1 MHRNFDADPFPGRPR
16 ILFVGL
22 AENSHTHSWIDLL
35 ADAPFNVRLFARP
48 TGIPPTDWKVRTYIT
63 QLTSPPLDPATR
75 ACVYPRN
82 RILRTAKIR
91 AARYFAS
98 TVFDDLEGLWLARVI
113 KQWRPHV
120 IHTLGLVQ
128 GGEIY
133 YSARQRYG
141 LEGIGK
147 WVLQTRG
154 GSDLTLPHLDPER
167 KKQLAEM
174 LRSADQIVC
183 DNEVDLRIA
192 RELGARDT
200 QIASIAPVPGTG
212 GLDIDG
218 LRQRWHGPPSER
230 RVIVWPKAYDSAWG
244 KMLGVFEA
252 LKLCWD
258 RIQPCEIHMLSMDA
272 DSRMWFWTL
281 PEAIRQASHTHARV
295 PRAEVLQLMPRA
307 RVMLAPALTDGVPN
321 SLYEAMACGA
331 FPIVSPLE
339 TIFPVVES
347 EQNVLFART
356 LYPHEI
362 AAALTRAMT
371 DDALVDAAASRNLE
385 VVRRV
390 ASRETIRPR
399 IIEYYEKLA
408 TGTAGVPPASG

>member
-1 MHRNFDADPFPGRPR
+1 MHRIFEADEFPGRPR

-35 ADAPFNVRLFARP
+35 TGAPFNVRLFARP
-48 TGIPPTDWKVRTYIT
+48 TGLPPADWKVRTYIT
-63 QLTSPPLDPATR
+63 QLTSPPLDAATR

-82 RILRTAKIR
+82 RILRTGKIR

-98 TVFDDLEGLWLARVI
+98 TAFDDLEGLWLARVI
-113 KQWRPHV
+113 KQWRPHI

-133 YSARQRYG
+133 YHARQRYG

-147 WVLQTRG
+147 WLLQTRG

-167 KKQLAEM
+167 NKQLAEM
-174 LRSADQIVC
+174 IHSADQIVC

-192 RELGARDT
+192 RELGARDE

-212 GLDIDG
+212 GIDVDG
-218 LRQRWHGPPSER
+218 LRKKWHGPPSER
-230 RVIVWPKAYDSAWG
+230 RAIVWPKAYDSAWG

-281 PEAIRQASHTHARV
+281 PEAIRQASHPHARV
-295 PRAEVLQLMPRA
+295 PRAEVLQLMPQA
-307 RVMLAPALTDGVPN
+307 RIMLAPALTDGVPN

-390 ASRETIRPR
+390 ASREIIRPR
-399 IIEYYEKLA
+399 IVEYYEKLA
-408 TGTAGVPPASG
+408 QQARG